1 MRHYLLSPLKAFL
14 FLSFLQISILSCSS
28 LIYQYLQPFNT
39 WQFKALSH
47 SKLRALYSKH
57 YDDYVKFVTEYKQ
70 GVKDNR
76 PEPHRLL
83 AYAKN
88 VEEIQ
93 KHNELYK
100 QGKSSFMLGLTVMSD
115 MGCGEAAADAF
126 VGVFEALAKS
136 QTKKL
141 RKLSVQELVDCSG
154 PCSIILQFSAYVMKK
169 NGLVSEK
176 SYPYGKKHGSCEM
189 KSARFGKPVATF
201 TVSRA
206 TPLLFKALLA
216 KGPVV
221 TRILLSTKFM
231 NYKEGIFSDQCD
243 EGFYSHTVLAVGF
256 TNNYILIKNR
266 QKFSLI

>member
-28 LIYQYLQPFNT
+28 LIYQ
-39 WQFKALSH
+39 QFKALSH

-100 QGKSSFMLGLTVMSD
+100 QGKSSFMLGLTVICD
-115 MGCGEAAADAF
+115 MAEEDMQDEF
-126 VGVFEALAKS
+126 
-136 QTKKL
+136 
-141 RKLSVQELVDCSG
+141 
-154 PCSIILQFSAYVMKK
+154 
-169 NGLVSEK
+169 
-176 SYPYGKKHGSCEM
+176 
-189 KSARFGKPVATF
+189 PV
-201 TVSRA
+201 
-206 TPLLFKALLA
+206 
-216 KGPVV
+216 
-221 TRILLSTKFM
+221 IKF
-231 NYKEGIFSDQCD
+231 NDTD
-243 EGFYSHTVLAVGF
+243 DSHIPQNLTD
-256 TNNYILIKNR
+256 
-266 QKFSLI
+266 